1 MSKELGSQ
9 RLIDEDG
16 TIVHPAGSTAEEDLL
31 IIEAYG
37 ATFSLTTVNLDLSNL
52 TQNAT
57 LRVYYKIDGINY
69 RRRFGTG
76 ATGGVVSWTTA
87 DGPWLAI
94 LLNGVWDHDIKITIQ
109 SAVAEAAPQDIP
121 YSYVGA
127 R

>member
-1 MSKELGSQ
+1 MSIELGSQ

-16 TIVHPAGSTAEEDLL
+16 TIVHPDGSTAEEDLL
-31 IIEAYG
+31 VIEAYD
-37 ATFSLTTVNLDLSNL
+37 ATFSLTTVNIDLSNL

-57 LRVYYKIDGINY
+57 FRVYYKVDGTNY

-76 ATGGVVSWTTA
+76 VAGGVVSWTTA
-87 DGPWLAI
+87 DGPWLA
-94 LLNGVWDHDIKITIQ
+94 LSLNGVWDHDIKITIQ
-109 SAVAEAAPQDIP
+109 SVVAEAAPRDVI

>member
-1 MSKELGSQ
+1 MSINLGSQ

-16 TIVHPAGSTAEEDLL
+16 TVVLPDGSTAEEDLL

-37 ATFSLTTVNLDLSNL
+37 ATFSLTAVNLDLSNL

-57 LRVYYKIDGINY
+57 FRVYYKIDGTNY

-76 ATGGVVSWTTA
+76 VAGGVISWTTA
-87 DGPWLAI
+87 DGPWLA
-94 LLNGVWDHDIKITIQ
+94 LSLNGVWDHDIKITIQ
-109 SAVAEAAPQDIP
+109 SAGEEAAPRDVI